1 MKITVDD
8 CLALD
13 VFVKGTL
20 AAGKKHSNNRVKS
33 ISVMDSSDLEE
44 IKKENGV
51 KDQMV
56 LTSFHGLEG
65 QEDKIVKI
73 IKLLAEQKV
82 AALVVFHKSEEKVT
96 TSGIID
102 AAEDAGLPLIIM
114 SDSVDGYADVID
126 GVMNRI
132 LYNDSFDNDL
142 INNTI
147 FHLLNF
153 ERHTSFETALKEA
166 AIKNEFQVIML
177 SKDFNPVLVVETRK
191 NATVED
197 AIKLG
202 KKKEFDNSGIYTFI
216 EVNGVVTYWGPVK
229 VGGERYYLMIVDNN
243 DNYSAAEITKLAQII
258 ELAMGMWKYTPERD
272 VKSEF
277 IKALI
282 RDNKSLAYSLKDEMK
297 LDPAEIL
304 SVFYAKGIETD
315 ACEEIINNFE
325 EREGFEIVRVSDG
338 DETNGIIISSGTLS
352 KENAGAKLAC
362 IGLYD
367 ELKEENKRVRI
378 FQATGVNGIEGAG
391 DAFRLIYETW
401 TFVETVFPYKRVF
414 SKYDLTLV
422 SNCINIQV
430 QGGYLKKNFV
440 QLLSPFDKD
449 LGENK
454 AKQLLDT
461 LETFVLDAG
470 MNSSKTSQFMGIHT
484 NTVQYRLKRIN
495 EILGAEITAN
505 RVVPALTMALAL
517 KRLERVIK

>member
-13 VFVKGTL
+13 AFSTSVL
-20 AAGKKHSNNRVKS
+20 AAGKKNSSNKVKS
-33 ISVMDSSDLEE
+33 ISVLDSANLEE

-51 KDQMV
+51 RDQMV

-65 QEDKIVKI
+65 RSGMKIRI
-73 IKLLAEQKV
+73 INMLAEQKV
-82 AALVVFHKSEEKVT
+82 AALVLFNQGEDISAEGELIK
-96 TSGIID
+96 
-102 AAEDAGLPLIIM
+102 AAENAGLPLIIM
-114 SDSVDGYADVID
+114 PDTTEGYSEAIEE
-126 GVMNRI
+126 VMNKI

-153 ERHTSFETALKEA
+153 ERHSSFEAALKEA
-166 AIKNEFQVIML
+166 ALKNDFQVIML

-191 NATVED
+191 KTTLDD
-197 AIKLG
+197 AIRQG
-202 KKKEFDNSGIYTFI
+202 RKKDFDKSGIYTFI
-216 EVNGVVTYWGPVK
+216 DVNGVLTYWGPITVS
-229 VGGERYYLMIVDNN
+229 GDRYYLMIVDNN
-243 DNYSAAEITKLAQII
+243 DNYSAGEITKLAQII

-272 VKSEF
+272 VKAEL

-282 RDNKSLAYSLKDEMK
+282 RDNKSLAYSLKDEMNI
-297 LDPAEIL
+297 DPDDII

-315 ACEEIINNFE
+315 SCNEIMAEFEKENGYEIIK
-325 EREGFEIVRVSDG
+325 VSDG
-338 DETNGIIISSGTLS
+338 SETNGLIINPRAHS
-352 KENAGAKLAC
+352 KEESKSKITC

-367 ELKEENKRVRI
+367 QLKEESKNVRI
-378 FQATGVNGIEGAG
+378 FQATGINGIEGAG

-401 TFVETVFPYKRVF
+401 TFVENVFPYKRVF

-430 QGGYLKKNFV
+430 QGGYLKKNFT
-440 QLLSPFDKD
+440 QLLGPFDKE

-470 MNSSKTSQFMGIHT
+470 MNSSKTSKFMGIHT

-495 EILGAEITAN
+495 EILGAEITGN
-505 RVVPALTMALAL
+505 RVIPALTMALAL

>member
-13 VFVKGTL
+13 VFSTSVL
-20 AAGKKHSNNRVKS
+20 AAGKKNSSNKVKS
-33 ISVMDSSDLEE
+33 ISVLDSTNLEE
-44 IKKENGV
+44 IKKENGIR
-51 KDQMV
+51 DQMV

-65 QEDKIVKI
+65 RSGMKIRI
-73 IKLLAEQKV
+73 INMLAEQKI
-82 AALVVFHKSEEKVT
+82 AALVLFNQSEDISSEGELIK
-96 TSGIID
+96 
-102 AAEDAGLPLIIM
+102 AAENAGLPLVIM
-114 SDSVDGYADVID
+114 PDTAEGYTEVIEE
-126 GVMNRI
+126 VMNKI

-153 ERHTSFETALKEA
+153 ERHSSFEAALKEA
-166 AIKNEFQVIML
+166 AVKNDFQVIML

-191 NATVED
+191 KTTLDD
-197 AIKLG
+197 AIRQG
-202 KKKEFDNSGIYTFI
+202 RKKDFDKSGIYTFI
-216 EVNGVVTYWGPVK
+216 DVNGVLTYWGPITVS
-229 VGGERYYLMIVDNN
+229 GDRYYLMIVDNN
-243 DNYSAAEITKLAQII
+243 DNYSAGEITKLAQII

-272 VKSEF
+272 VKAEL

-282 RDNKSLAYSLKDEMK
+282 RDNKSLAYSLKDEMNI
-297 LDPAEIL
+297 DPDDII

-315 ACEEIINNFE
+315 ECNEIMAEFEKENGYEIIK
-325 EREGFEIVRVSDG
+325 VSDG
-338 DETNGIIISSGTLS
+338 NETNGLIINPRARS
-352 KENAGAKLAC
+352 KEEAKSKIIC

-367 ELKEENKRVRI
+367 KLKEESENVRI
-378 FQATGVNGIEGAG
+378 FQATGINGIEGAG

-401 TFVETVFPYKRVF
+401 TFVENVFPYKRVF

-430 QGGYLKKNFV
+430 QGGYLKKNFT
-440 QLLSPFDKD
+440 QLLGPFDKE

-470 MNSSKTSQFMGIHT
+470 MNSSKTSKFMGIHT

-495 EILGAEITAN
+495 EILGAEITGN
-505 RVVPALTMALAL
+505 RVIPALTMALAL